1 MNSTI
6 QISQIPTEVL
16 QTFIFKYLDDIDIWS
31 LGQAGD
37 TRLKEIAE
45 QYLDMLE
52 VSVGNNY
59 TINLTVIFDILCNIL
74 SIYVVLMH
82 KLIQL

>member
-1 MNSTI
+1 MNTTL

-16 QTFIFKYLDDIDIWS
+16 QTFIFKYLDDIDVWS

-37 TRLKEIAE
+37 TRLREITE

-59 TINLTVIFDILCNIL
+59 TINITVIFDMLVEYIL
-74 SIYVVLMH
+74 YYF
-82 KLIQL
+82 